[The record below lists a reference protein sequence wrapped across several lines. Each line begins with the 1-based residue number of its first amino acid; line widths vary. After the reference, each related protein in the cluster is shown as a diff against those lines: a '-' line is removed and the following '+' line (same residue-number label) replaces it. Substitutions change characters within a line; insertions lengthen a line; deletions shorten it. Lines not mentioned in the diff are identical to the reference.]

1 MRAFHHS
8 LTAATDAMASSYRDV
23 SFRLLLK
30 EALGSK
36 DLLTHTAQA
45 LGVARDQGPAD
56 QLACVCG
63 SLYQADWAALQ
74 DVQKRTV
81 AALCAVLH
89 SVLEPAVFACTGEE
103 DPRSPILFP
112 RTPTTLC
119 VHHDAVNLLTQ
130 GKSLFTNSQR
140 SSALLLLQVDAS
152 YRGWSNAPT
161 GREAPQRGEEEHSV
175 DGSLLPAAGQ
185 NPY

>member
-1 MRAFHHS
+1 MKGGPICLRAFPYNS
-8 LTAATDAMASSYRDV
+8 FTAATDAVASSHSNV

-45 LGVARDQGPAD
+45 LGVARDKSPAD

-89 SVLEPAVFACTGEE
+89 SVLEPAMFACTGEE
-103 DPRSPILFP
+103 DPRSPVLFP
-112 RTPTTLC
+112 QTPTTMC
-119 VHHDAVNLLTQ
+119 VYYGACQLRAFNLHCRQSPGT
-130 GKSLFTNSQR
+130 R
-140 SSALLLLQVDAS
+140 
-152 YRGWSNAPT
+152 
-161 GREAPQRGEEEHSV
+161 
-175 DGSLLPAAGQ
+175 
-185 NPY
+185 